1 MLWSARKLWIYSTEL
16 SIFEG
21 IFEAFVKKVFGN
33 GISVKRVDG
42 EFSRAREAEGSCGF
56 RGTHDKPIVI
66 LEEPQ
71 PQMPQPVDQTKQQ
84 SKGHSQEEV
93 TLEIAPR
100 KAFHLLVFSYVFIQY
115 IVSMVQPT
123 RYIS

>member
-1 MLWSARKLWIYSTEL
+1 M
-16 SIFEG
+16 
-21 IFEAFVKKVFGN
+21 FEAFVKKVFGI

-84 SKGHSQEEV
+84 SKGHSQEEAYPGLLTGGV
-93 TLEIAPR
+93 EADVMAANELATD
-100 KAFHLLVFSYVFIQY
+100 AFLQI
-115 IVSMVQPT
+115 
-123 RYIS
+123 